1 MRRTLRACGHYHPE
15 FADGFRLYAQ
25 RKRAALTTLIDAG
38 ADLRTLAGKCAL
50 ELELMVAKLGPA
62 QRSLFP

>member
-1 MRRTLRACGHYHPE
+1 MKRTLRACGHYHPE
-15 FADGFRLYAQ
+15 FADGFRLYAE

-50 ELELMVAKLGPA
+50 QLELMVGKPGPA
-62 QRSLFP
+62 QGRLFA